1 MVPITKQA
9 GTSRAETLQQKILKQ
24 KIISTVHIISIP
36 GEPTILMK
44 KVSFLLAELL
54 NSAVIQKRL
63 PMVLLTTTGLKQ
75 M

>member
-24 KIISTVHIISIP
+24 KIINMVHIISIP
-36 GEPTILMK
+36 GELTILTK
-44 KVSFLLAELL
+44 KESFLHAELHSFL
-54 NSAVIQKRL
+54 VIQKRL
-63 PMVLLTTTGLKQ
+63 QMVLLTTTGLKQ